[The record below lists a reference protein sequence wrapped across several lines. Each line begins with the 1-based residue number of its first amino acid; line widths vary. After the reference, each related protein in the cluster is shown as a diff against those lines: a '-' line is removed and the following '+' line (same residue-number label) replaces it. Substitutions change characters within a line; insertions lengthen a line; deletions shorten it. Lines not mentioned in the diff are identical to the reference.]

1 MIKATPMVREYSH
14 ARVNSSAVG
23 VALYPRWNM
32 RLLLL
37 ALLLVALPASADTLS
52 LVAVCAGAS
61 ARQVGDDVVLTCPG
75 KPLPFLTLKRCKD
88 LTVPKA
94 ERHRLYVDL
103 SPQEN
108 SDIWGW
114 ANYYAANPGARVTK
128 IVLSDVSAERVKQI
142 TQQYPGDQNLTLV
155 CTWF

>member
-1 MIKATPMVREYSH
+1 
-14 ARVNSSAVG
+14 
-23 VALYPRWNM
+23 M

-37 ALLLVALPASADTLS
+37 ALLLVTLPVGAESLTLAN
-52 LVAVCAGAS
+52 LCPGAS

-75 KPLPFLTLKRCKD
+75 KPLPFLTLRRCKD
-88 LTVPKA
+88 LTVPKPD
-94 ERHRLYVDL
+94 RHRLYVDL

-114 ANYYAANPGARVTK
+114 ANYYAANPNARVTK
-128 IVLSDVSAERVKQI
+128 IVLSDVSPERVRQI
-142 TQQYPGDQNLTLV
+142 TAQYPGDQNLTIA